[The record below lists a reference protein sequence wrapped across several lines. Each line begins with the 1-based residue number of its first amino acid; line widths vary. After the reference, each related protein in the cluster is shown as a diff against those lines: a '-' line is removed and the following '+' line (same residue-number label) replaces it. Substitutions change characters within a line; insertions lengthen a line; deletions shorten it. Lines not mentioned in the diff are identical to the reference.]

1 MNEKTYERVIEYLK
15 GQIQSGNLSC
25 GSKIP
30 SERELAGSLSLGR
43 NSVREALRTM
53 EHLGMLESRQGKGN
67 FLVNMPQK
75 SLGNV
80 FSMMLLT
87 GQSNYREVSRIR
99 CILEKEAFAE
109 AVRLNDPEV
118 CGRLKTEA
126 EEMQIPEKT
135 AEHDRRFHQELI
147 RAGKNQLL
155 ITVMES
161 LSWLCEEEIT
171 YVQEK
176 TKSQDWCRIHAE
188 IAGALKERNTKR
200 GLQWIQKHYDK
211 IDEILFLKNG

>member
-80 FSMMLLT
+80 FSIMLLT

-147 RAGKNQLL
+147 WAGKNQLL

>member
-15 GQIQSGNLSC
+15 QQIQEGKLSC

-30 SERELAGSLSLGR
+30 SERELAASLNLGR

-53 EHLGMLESRQGKGN
+53 EHTGMLESRQGKGN

-99 CILEKEAFAE
+99 RILEQEAFVQ
-109 AVRLNDPEV
+109 AVRLKNPEV
-118 CGRLKTEA
+118 LKRLKA
-126 EEMQIPEKT
+126 EIKEMQIPEK
-135 AEHDRRFHQELI
+135 
-147 RAGKNQLL
+147 
-155 ITVMES
+155 MES
-161 LSWLCEEEIT
+161 LSGLCEEEIAH
-171 YVQEK
+171 VQKEAK
-176 TKSQDWCRIHAE
+176 NEDWCQIHEE
-188 IAGALKERNTKR
+188 IVNALEEGNMEK
-200 GLQWIQKHYDK
+200 GLKWIRRHYDK
-211 IDEILFLKNG
+211 IDDTLIF

>member
-1 MNEKTYERVIEYLK
+1 MRKTYERVIEYLK
-15 GQIQSGNLSC
+15 QQIQEGKLSC

-30 SERELAGSLSLGR
+30 SERELAASLNLGR

-53 EHLGMLESRQGKGN
+53 EHTGMLESRQGKGN

-99 CILEKEAFAE
+99 RILEQEAFVQ
-109 AVRLNDPEV
+109 AVRLKNPEV
-118 CGRLKTEA
+118 LKRLKA
-126 EEMQIPEKT
+126 EIKEMQIPEKKKT

-147 RAGKNQLL
+147 RAGENQLL
-155 ITVMES
+155 VAVMES
-161 LSWLCEEEIT
+161 LSGLCEEEIAH
-171 YVQEK
+171 VQNEAK
-176 TKSQDWCRIHAE
+176 K
-188 IAGALKERNTKR
+188 
-200 GLQWIQKHYDK
+200 
-211 IDEILFLKNG
+211 

>member
-15 GQIQSGNLSC
+15 QQIQEGKLSC

-30 SERELAGSLSLGR
+30 SERELAASL
-43 NSVREALRTM
+43 
-53 EHLGMLESRQGKGN
+53 N

-99 CILEKEAFAE
+99 RILEQEAFVQ
-109 AVRLNDPEV
+109 AVRLKNPEV
-118 CGRLKTEA
+118 LKRLKA
-126 EEMQIPEKT
+126 EIKEMQIPEKT

-147 RAGKNQLL
+147 RAG
-155 ITVMES
+155 ES
-161 LSWLCEEEIT
+161 IA
-171 YVQEK
+171 
-176 TKSQDWCRIHAE
+176 CRSDGIFVRS
-188 IAGALKERNTKR
+188 L
-200 GLQWIQKHYDK
+200 
-211 IDEILFLKNG
+211 

>member
-15 GQIQSGNLSC
+15 QQIQEGKLSC

-30 SERELAGSLSLGR
+30 SERELAASLNLGR

-53 EHLGMLESRQGKGN
+53 EHTGMLESRQGKGN

-99 CILEKEAFAE
+99 RILEQEAFVQ
-109 AVRLNDPEV
+109 AVRLKNPEV
-118 CGRLKTEA
+118 LKRLKA
-126 EEMQIPEKT
+126 EIKEMQIPEKT
-135 AEHDRRFHQELI
+135 AEHDRRFHQ
-147 RAGKNQLL
+147 
-155 ITVMES
+155 
-161 LSWLCEEEIT
+161 
-171 YVQEK
+171 
-176 TKSQDWCRIHAE
+176 
-188 IAGALKERNTKR
+188 
-200 GLQWIQKHYDK
+200 
-211 IDEILFLKNG
+211 